1 VRVDYQPG
9 ASMRG
14 TERWLVGAVGL
25 LRLVQL
31 LPWLAVVA
39 IGGWHGYRS
48 PGLVAVLYVGYACWA
63 LLLFGHGRRRNGFS
77 TRWAF
82 GDVAINVCCLVI
94 VGSLCA
100 PGYATSFQ
108 NWTLGPAMGQH
119 QGFKER

>member
-9 ASMRG
+9 ASMRR

-77 TRWAF
+77 TRWHSPTSRSTYAAWWSS
-82 GDVAINVCCLVI
+82 GR
-94 VGSLCA
+94 CA
-100 PGYATSFQ
+100 P
-108 NWTLGPAMGQH
+108 PARQRRSRTGHSARLWAPQY
-119 QGFKER
+119 